1 MGFTETGAIMRRVE
15 AALEY
20 DLLGR
25 SNGPSAAQQDAN
37 GTLSEPLNSRPVC
50 ERVERYVIDPVGAG
64 DLYCAAQRTGI
75 TVGYSFSTQT
85 PSGPQT
91 GTGQSADHTLNLEVS
106 VLRVVDSAKDL
117 LGGTP
122 GFDADELM
130 DDIYEIF
137 GTKRRK
143 AQSFGAKTVSLGAP
157 QKLEGGTASAPW
169 AGRVIP
175 IKMRRSYDNHIR

>member
-1 MGFTETGAIMRRVE
+1 MGFAETEAIMRRVE

-25 SNGPSAAQQDAN
+25 SRAPSAAKQDAN
-37 GTLSEPLNSRPVC
+37 GALSEPLNSRPVC

-64 DLYCAAQRTGI
+64 DLYCAAQRTGM

-85 PSGPQT
+85 PRGPQT
-91 GTGQSADHTLNLEVS
+91 GTGQSADHTLSLEVS

-117 LGGTP
+117 LGGAP
-122 GFDADELM
+122 GFDADGVM
-130 DDIYEIF
+130 DDIYQIF

-143 AQSFGAKTVSLGAP
+143 ATAFGVKTVSLGAP

-175 IKMRRSYDNHIR
+175 VEMRRSYNDLLR